1 MGFGNLSTE
10 TLLFIGIILILTVIF
25 HVRYNQKISEQAPTI
40 LTTLGIFATF
50 FAIALGLL
58 RFDSVNIQ
66 DSVPALLDSMKTAF
80 WASVF
85 GVGGAL
91 TFNFRRLLEDNEYI
105 DESDVNLEL
114 LKELTALRSE
124 NNQSMKELIAAKNI
138 ELEADRELLEEIK
151 ELRFE
156 STRNLRELTETKN
169 KDLIIN
175 AESLEEIKE
184 LRLENNQN
192 LRELTESKN
201 RDYVLNQEHLNEIK
215 ELRLEN
221 NNNLKELT
229 RAQNEALDKIS
240 KSSSE
245 ELIKALQ
252 EVIKDFNE
260 KISEQFGENFKHL
273 NDAVSKLLIWQD
285 QYKDYIDSSTS
296 SLTTITNTVQ
306 TFISQFASIV
316 EDSDTITSNS
326 EKFVDNSE
334 AFKDIAEHLEGTLGN
349 LDTQRQAIHNQL
361 GSLSKLVSQASNDL
375 PEINNQILGIANTM
389 QNSATGLNNKVLGIA
404 ETMEGSAKDF
414 NNQVLGIANTM
425 QTSTTG
431 FNNHVSD
438 IATTMQ
444 SSAKE
449 FNSTVAELSKDT
461 KIQTNA
467 LAEGI
472 EKALLVSLNTLGGQL
487 SAMTGK
493 FANDYNQLAIALE
506 KISSITQDSGR

>member
-1 MGFGNLSTE
+1 MGLGNLSTE

-91 TFNFRRLLEDNEYI
+91 TFNFRRLLEATEYI
-105 DESDVNLEL
+105 DESDVNREL
-114 LKELTALRSE
+114 LKELTALRIE
-124 NNQSMKELIAAKNI
+124 NDKSMKELTESKKRD
-138 ELEADRELLEEIK
+138 LEVGLGLLEEIK

-156 STRNLRELTETKN
+156 STRNLRDLTDSKN
-169 KDLIIN
+169 KDLIN
-175 AESLEEIKE
+175 NEESLK
-184 LRLENNQN
+184 
-192 LRELTESKN
+192 
-201 RDYVLNQEHLNEIK
+201 EIK

-229 RAQNEALDKIS
+229 KAQNEALDKIS

-260 KISEQFGENFKHL
+260 KISEQFGENFRHL

-285 QYKDYIDSSTS
+285 QYKDYIDTSTS

-306 TFISQFASIV
+306 KFISQFTSIV
-316 EDSDTITSNS
+316 EDSEAITRNS
-326 EKFVDNSE
+326 EKFIGNSE
-334 AFKDIAEHLEGTLGN
+334 VFKDIAEHLEVTLGN

-375 PEINNQILGIANTM
+375 PQINNQILD
-389 QNSATGLNNKVLGIA
+389 IA
-404 ETMEGSAKDF
+404 ETMQNSAKDF

-431 FNNHVSD
+431 FNNHVSG
-438 IATTMQ
+438 IATAMQ
-444 SSAKE
+444 SSAKD
-449 FNSTVAELSKDT
+449 FNSTVSELSNDT
-461 KIQTNA
+461 KSQTNA
-467 LAEGI
+467 LTEGI
-472 EKALLVSLNTLGGQL
+472 ERALLESLNTLGGQL
-487 SAMTGK
+487 SAMTEK
-493 FANDYNQLAIALE
+493 FANDYNQLSDALAR
-506 KISSITQDSGR
+506 ISRITQDSGR

>member
-1 MGFGNLSTE
+1 MGLGNLSTE

-91 TFNFRRLLEDNEYI
+91 TFNFRRLLEATEYI
-105 DESDVNLEL
+105 DESDVSREL

-124 NNQSMKELIAAKNI
+124 NYQSMKELTESKNKD
-138 ELEADRELLEEIK
+138 LEVGRGLLEEIK

-156 STRNLRELTETKN
+156 STRNLRDLT
-169 KDLIIN
+169 D
-175 AESLEEIKE
+175 
-184 LRLENNQN
+184 
-192 LRELTESKN
+192 SKN
-201 RDYVLNQEHLNEIK
+201 RDLVINEESLKEIK

-260 KISEQFGENFKHL
+260 KISEQFGENFRHL

-285 QYKDYIDSSTS
+285 QYKDYIDTSTS

-306 TFISQFASIV
+306 KFISQFASIV
-316 EDSDTITSNS
+316 EDSEAITSNS
-326 EKFVDNSE
+326 EKFIGNSE
-334 AFKDIAEHLEGTLGN
+334 AFKDIAEHLEVTLGN

-361 GSLSKLVSQASNDL
+361 ESLSKLVSQASSDL
-375 PEINNQILGIANTM
+375 PEINNQILGIATTM
-389 QNSATGLNNKVLGIA
+389 QNSATGFNNKVLGIA

-431 FNNHVSD
+431 FNNYVSG

-444 SSAKE
+444 SSAKD
-449 FNSTVAELSKDT
+449 FNSTVSELSNDT
-461 KIQTNA
+461 KSQTNA
-467 LAEGI
+467 LTEGI
-472 EKALLVSLNTLGGQL
+472 ERALLESLNTLGGQL
-487 SAMTGK
+487 SAMTEK
-493 FANDYNQLAIALE
+493 FANDYNQLSDALAR
-506 KISSITQDSGR
+506 ISRITQDSGR